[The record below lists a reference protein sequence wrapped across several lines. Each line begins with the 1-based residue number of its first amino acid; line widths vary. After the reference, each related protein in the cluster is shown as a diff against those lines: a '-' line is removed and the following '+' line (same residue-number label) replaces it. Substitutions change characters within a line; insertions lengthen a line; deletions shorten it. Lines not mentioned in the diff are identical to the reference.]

1 MTMQVAKTMQV
12 ANQKYII
19 LILLT
24 ALIVFSAGNIA
35 HARAVNDRSP
45 QVRDAIVA
53 AVPGINLSS
62 DVTEAHLAAITSLNL
77 RSASISELKT
87 GDFEGLT
94 GLTNLNLYNNQLSS
108 LPVGIFTGLSALTTL
123 RLGNN
128 AVDPLPIT
136 VLLEK
141 VGVAKFKAVAP
152 TGAPFDIVLPVSA
165 INGSISGRVT
175 TMTIPIGSVE
185 SNTVTVTRTPGT
197 ILAVTADIGTLP
209 RPPQNHYGYALVKSD
224 ASPLEVITGINT
236 APVFT
241 DGANTTRTVA
251 ENTPAA
257 VNIGTAIAATDT
269 NNDTLTYSLGGT
281 DAASFNIDST
291 TGQLKTQAPL
301 NHETKSSYTVT
312 LTVSDGSFTDTITVT
327 ISVTDVTEN
336 HAPVFIKG
344 DSTIR
349 TVLENTPAAV
359 NIGTPVSATDADG
372 ALLAYT
378 LGGIDADAF
387 DLDSDGQLRTKAP
400 LDYETK
406 HVYTVTITV
415 DDESLTD
422 TITVII
428 SVIDTND
435 TVITP
440 VLIPVSER
448 TPQVRD
454 AIVAAA
460 GVSSA
465 SDVTTAHL
473 ATITSL
479 NLRATGISELQTSDF
494 SGLSGLTNLN
504 LYGNQLFSLPVGV
517 FDGLTAL
524 TTLRL
529 GGNAVEPLSL
539 IVSLQQVGDGA
550 FKAVIPTGAPF
561 NIVLLVSV
569 TNGSISG
576 GLTSVTIPQGSVESA
591 TFTVISTSGTST
603 IPTVSIGALP
613 RVPPNHFGYIL
624 AQSRVCNRTPQVASA
639 IAAAVPSASGCGD
652 VTEVDLATITTL
664 NLNGMSIHS
673 LKTDDFAGMLSLTT
687 LYLGNNQLTSL
698 PDGLF
703 DDLISLQALYL
714 SGNELTSLPDSIFDG
729 LISLRTL
736 SLSNNELTSLPDSI
750 FDGLVSLQALY
761 LSGNRVA
768 PLPLTVSLEQVGEKQ
783 FNARAPAGAPFDIVL
798 PLNVT
803 NGSINGG
810 AMTLTIPA
818 GSVESQLLTVTRTAG
833 TTAAATVDI
842 GTLPNPPSLHEGYT
856 LVKTNKF
863 PLEVIS
869 RINSPPMFT
878 EGDST
883 TRTVAEN
890 TPAAVNIGTA
900 AAATDAD
907 DDTLTYSL
915 GGTDAAAFSID
926 SSSGQLK
933 TRAALDYET
942 QFSYS
947 VTVSVFDGNGGS
959 GSITVII
966 SVTDINENHAPILVS
981 EISSV
986 TLTVGGGSKVVD
998 VSSNFSDPDGDTLN
1012 YTLIMEHPYDPSIAV
1027 VAVHNTPGIFS
1038 IEPRGIGSTTVTVTA
1053 SDGEFTATQ
1062 TISITVTENQTP
1074 VLVSEL
1080 PSRIFLEID
1089 GESEVVDVSGNFSD
1103 PNGDSLIYAA
1113 QSSNTNVATVSVDG
1127 SQVKITPRRSGTDQI
1142 QAIAQ
1147 ITVTASDGQ
1156 SSVSDTIEV
1165 WVTAPPA
1172 EDETAPPAENEVEEP
1187 AENEAPTVT
1196 APKPGNRAPVAVGTI
1211 AVTLTAGGR
1220 SEVVDVSSN
1229 FSDPDGDTLNY
1240 TLIME
1245 YPYDPSIAV
1254 VAVHNTPGIFSI
1266 EPRGIGS
1273 TTVTVT
1279 VSDGEF
1285 TATQTIS
1292 ITVTEN
1298 QTPVL
1303 VSELPSRIFL
1313 EIDGESEVVDVS
1325 GNFSDPNG
1333 DSLIYAAQSSNTNVA
1348 TVSVDGSQVRIT
1360 PRRSGTDQIQAIAQ
1374 ITVTASDGQSSVSDT
1389 IEVWVTAPPAE
1400 DETAPPAENE
1410 VEEPAENEAPTVTAP
1425 KPGNRAPVAVGT
1437 IAVTLTAGGRSEV
1450 VDVSSNFSD
1459 PDGDTLNYTLI
1470 MEYPYDP
1477 SIAVVAVHN
1486 TPGIFSIEPR
1496 GIGSTTVTVTASDGE
1511 FTATQT
1517 ISITVTENQTPVLVS
1532 ELPSRIFL
1540 EIDGESEVVD
1550 VSGNF
1555 SDPNGDS
1562 LIYAAQSSNTNVA
1575 TVSVDGSQVRITP
1588 RRSGTDQIQAI
1599 AQIIVTASD
1608 GQSSVSDT
1616 IEVWVTAPLS
1626 TELLPNYPN
1635 PFNPETW
1642 IPYHLAKDSDIEIT
1656 IYDTLGTVIRRL
1668 ELGHQS
1674 AGYYTSRS
1682 RAAYWNGRNT
1692 LGEQVPSGVYF
1703 YHLQADNVSLLRKMV
1718 ILK

>member
-1 MTMQVAKTMQV
+1 M
-12 ANQKYII
+12 
-19 LILLT
+19 
-24 ALIVFSAGNIA
+24 
-35 HARAVNDRSP
+35 
-45 QVRDAIVA
+45 
-53 AVPGINLSS
+53 
-62 DVTEAHLAAITSLNL
+62 
-77 RSASISELKT
+77 
-87 GDFEGLT
+87 
-94 GLTNLNLYNNQLSS
+94 
-108 LPVGIFTGLSALTTL
+108 
-123 RLGNN
+123 
-128 AVDPLPIT
+128 
-136 VLLEK
+136 
-141 VGVAKFKAVAP
+141 
-152 TGAPFDIVLPVSA
+152 
-165 INGSISGRVT
+165 
-175 TMTIPIGSVE
+175 
-185 SNTVTVTRTPGT
+185 
-197 ILAVTADIGTLP
+197 
-209 RPPQNHYGYALVKSD
+209 
-224 ASPLEVITGINT
+224 
-236 APVFT
+236 
-241 DGANTTRTVA
+241 
-251 ENTPAA
+251 
-257 VNIGTAIAATDT
+257 
-269 NNDTLTYSLGGT
+269 
-281 DAASFNIDST
+281 
-291 TGQLKTQAPL
+291 
-301 NHETKSSYTVT
+301 
-312 LTVSDGSFTDTITVT
+312 
-327 ISVTDVTEN
+327 
-336 HAPVFIKG
+336 
-344 DSTIR
+344 
-349 TVLENTPAAV
+349 
-359 NIGTPVSATDADG
+359 
-372 ALLAYT
+372 
-378 LGGIDADAF
+378 
-387 DLDSDGQLRTKAP
+387 
-400 LDYETK
+400 
-406 HVYTVTITV
+406 
-415 DDESLTD
+415 
-422 TITVII
+422 
-428 SVIDTND
+428 
-435 TVITP
+435 
-440 VLIPVSER
+440 
-448 TPQVRD
+448 
-454 AIVAAA
+454 
-460 GVSSA
+460 
-465 SDVTTAHL
+465 
-473 ATITSL
+473 
-479 NLRATGISELQTSDF
+479 
-494 SGLSGLTNLN
+494 
-504 LYGNQLFSLPVGV
+504 PVGV

-529 GGNAVEPLSL
+529 GSNAVEPLSL

-687 LYLGNNQLTSL
+687 LYLANNQLTSL

-703 DDLISLQALYL
+703 DDLISLQALDL

-750 FDGLVSLQALY
+750 FDGLVSLQALD

-818 GSVESQLLTVTRTAG
+818 GSVESQRFTVTRTAG
-833 TTAAATVDI
+833 TTAAVTVDI

-856 LVKTNKF
+856 LVKTDKF

-869 RINSPPMFT
+869 RINSPPMFTEGTSTTRTVAENTDARVNIGAAVAATDVDSGTTLVYTLDGTDATSFDIKSTTGQLQTKAALDYETKNAYTVTLTVSDGGLTDTITVTLIVTDVDENRAPLFT

-933 TRAALDYET
+933 TRAVLDYET

-966 SVTDINENHAPILVS
+966 SVTDINENHAPVLVS

-998 VSSNFSDPDGDTLN
+998 VSGNFSDPNEDTLSYTASSHDTDVATVSVDGSQINISPEGAGSTTVTVTASDGEFTATQTISVTVTAPKLGNRAPVAVGTIAVTLTEGGESEVVNVSSNFNDPDGDTLN
-1012 YTLIMEHPYDPSIAV
+1012 YTLIMEHPYDPSVAV

-1038 IEPRGIGSTTVTVTA
+1038 IEPRGIGSTTVKVTA
-1053 SDGEFTATQ
+1053 SDEEFTATQ

-1103 PNGDSLIYAA
+1103 PNGDSLVYTA

-1127 SQVKITPRRSGTDQI
+1127 SQVRITPRRSGTDQI
-1142 QAIAQ
+1142 QAIAE

-1187 AENEAPTVT
+1187 VENEAPVAVGTIDPVTVSIKLTGHLTSVFKYFSDPNGDTLSYTANSHDTGVATVSVDGSVIKIFPESAGSTTVTVTASDGEFTATQTISVTVT
-1196 APKPGNRAPVAVGTI
+1196 APKLGNRAPVAVGTI
-1211 AVTLTAGGR
+1211 AVTLTEGGE

-1245 YPYDPSIAV
+1245 HPYDPSVAV
-1254 VAVHNTPGIFSI
+1254 VAVHNTPGIYSVI
-1266 EPRGIGS
+1266 PRGVGS
-1273 TTVTVT
+1273 TAVKIE

-1292 ITVTEN
+1292 ITVTGN
-1298 QTPVL
+1298 QIPINGNQIPILLTA
-1303 VSELPSRIFL
+1303 LPSRIFL
-1313 EIDGESEVVDVS
+1313 EINGASKVVDVS

-1333 DSLIYAAQSSNTNVA
+1333 DSLIYTAQSSNTNVA

-1410 VEEPAENEAPTVTAP
+1410 VEEPVENEAPVAVGTIDPVTVSIKLTGHLVPLSKYFSDPNGDTLSYTASSHDTDVATVSVDGSQISISPEGAGSTTVTVTASDGEFTATQTISVTVTAP

-1470 MEYPYDP
+1470 MEHPYDP
-1477 SIAVVAVHN
+1477 SVAVVAVHN
-1486 TPGIFSIEPR
+1486 TPGIYSVIPR
-1496 GIGSTTVTVTASDGE
+1496 GVGSTAVKIEVSDGE

-1562 LIYAAQSSNTNVA
+1562 LIYTAQSSNTNVA

-1599 AQIIVTASD
+1599 AQITVTASD

-1656 IYDTLGTVIRRL
+1656 IYDALGTVIRRL